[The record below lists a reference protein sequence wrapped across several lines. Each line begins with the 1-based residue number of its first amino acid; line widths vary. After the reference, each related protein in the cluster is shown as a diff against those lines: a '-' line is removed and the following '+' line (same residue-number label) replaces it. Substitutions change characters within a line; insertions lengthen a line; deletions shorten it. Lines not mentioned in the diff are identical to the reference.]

1 MNKTSR
7 KILLV
12 EVKSQI
18 NSELNGI
25 IGTINYEFAAETR
38 PDVVLLGIDLLDSDV
53 IAEKVA
59 ELSGK
64 YMAPVVCV
72 SENSDEE
79 TFRKIEIANSY
90 GVIFVP
96 ANASAVRSVIEVAI
110 SRYDAERQCLI
121 MSEKH
126 RSIIN
131 KIEEGV
137 IILDEDF
144 IVRNSNRAASVILEI
159 EKDKMLGCPLRNL
172 DIEAFLQDFDEQT
185 GENWKSIS
193 EWGEGKSFLNR
204 KLRLVGKSGIEKY
217 LSVNCM
223 YVEKVEDV
231 YRNCWI
237 CDFKDITEQHNAE
250 ELLRTSE
257 DRFKSLFRNA
267 YDGYVMTDEA
277 GNIIEWNSM
286 MEQITGL
293 RKDVVKGMK
302 VWDVNMNFGLMI
314 TGPDDRRKL
323 REEYKTFYKTGEA
336 PWLNKV
342 FEFVLQK
349 YSGEVFTLQKVI
361 FPFKTRHGWALCSV
375 NRDITELL
383 QQRQARYESENR
395 LRLALNAT
403 NDAVWDINPTD
414 KEVLYL
420 SPKWFAMLGYLP
432 DKYSHDYKTFLR
444 FIHPD
449 DLPKIKKVLQD
460 VCDKIITTVNFEVR
474 LLTRDN
480 KYKWVLIRGKVDELD
495 QFGKVVRLL
504 GTNIDIDTR
513 KKAEVALREAEQQLT
528 AIISTLPIGIT
539 MIRDEKFV
547 WVNQGFTELLGYSE
561 AELIGNSTI
570 VPRIVDDEAKKI
582 LKKLYASAYEQPKME
597 AEITLMRKDRSSI
610 DCLLIAK
617 AIEDPKLKNDVILVV
632 MDITERKTLLE
643 QQEKINA
650 LTVATEKM
658 ERETEILLTQAG
670 TLASVGVIASS
681 FTHEINQPLNAIRLG
696 TDGLIFWNKQNNL
709 LPEFIAEMLNGISEA
724 AYKIDT
730 VIKQLRRFCIDQSKS
745 GLVTVDLNLA
755 VQKAVSI
762 VLQKMHN
769 AEIRMIISTQAEHLH
784 VKAIETYLE
793 LMINTLLVNA
803 ASSLAN
809 VVLHDKWVEIHTY
822 SKRNKIYLEVSDNGN
837 GLLNL
842 DLKKVFNVISDESDI
857 EGGKRGLGLSIV
869 KMYAQKFGAEV
880 FAEKLPERGE
890 RFSVVFAEIS

>member
-1 MNKTSR
+1 MKKVSR

-12 EVKSQI
+12 EVESRI

-25 IGTINYEFAAETR
+25 IGTVNYEFAAGTR
-38 PDVVLLGIDLLDSDV
+38 PDVVLLGIDSLDSDV
-53 IAEKVA
+53 IAEKIA
-59 ELSGK
+59 EVSGK
-64 YMAPVVCV
+64 FAAPVVCV
-72 SENSDEE
+72 SEKSDEE
-79 TFRKIEIANSY
+79 TFRKIEIAKSY

-96 ANASAVRSVIEVAI
+96 ANASGVRSVIEVAI
-110 SRYDAERQCLI
+110 SRYKEDQKCLI

-126 RSIIN
+126 RTVIN
-131 KIEEGV
+131 TIEEGV
-137 IILDEDF
+137 IILDEDL

-159 EKDKMLGCPLRNL
+159 EKNKMLGCPLQNL
-172 DIEAFLQDFDEQT
+172 DVEAFFQDLDDQT
-185 GENWKSIS
+185 GQTWKSLS
-193 EWGEGKSFLNR
+193 EWVESAAFLDR
-204 KLRLVGKSGIEKY
+204 KFRMVGKSGIEKY

-223 YVEKVEDV
+223 HVDKAEGV
-231 YRNCWI
+231 YRACWI
-237 CDFKDITEQHNAE
+237 CDFKDVTVQHNAE
-250 ELLRTSE
+250 ELLRNSE
-257 DRFKSLFRNA
+257 DRLKSLFRNA

-277 GNIIEWNSM
+277 GSIIEWNSV

-293 RKDVVKGMK
+293 RKDTVTGMK
-302 VWDVNMNFGLMI
+302 VWDVNMIYGLMI
-314 TGPDDRRKL
+314 TGPEDKRKL
-323 REEYKTFYKTGEA
+323 RDQYKTFYQTGEA

-342 FEFVLQK
+342 YEFVLQK
-349 YSGEVFTLQKVI
+349 YSGEVVTLQKVI

-383 QQRQARYESENR
+383 QQRQARFESENR

-403 NDAVWDINPTD
+403 NDAIWDINPTD

-432 DKYSHDYKTFLR
+432 DQFPHDYKTFLR
-444 FIHPD
+444 FVHPD
-449 DLPKIKKVLQD
+449 DLPKAEKILQD

-474 LLTRDN
+474 LLTHDN
-480 KYKWVLIRGKVDELD
+480 EYKWVLIRGKVDELD
-495 QFGKVVRLL
+495 KFGKVVRLL

-528 AIISTLPIGIT
+528 AIISTMPIGVT
-539 MIRDEKFV
+539 MIRNEKFI

-561 AELIGNSTI
+561 AELIGNSTT
-570 VPRIVDDEAKKI
+570 VPSFVDDGAKKT
-582 LKKLYASAYEQPKME
+582 LKKLCASAYEQPKME
-597 AEITLMRKDRSSI
+597 AEISLMRKDRSSI

-632 MDITERKTLLE
+632 MDITERKTLRE

-650 LTVATEKM
+650 LTAATEKM
-658 ERETEILLTQAG
+658 ERETEILLSQAG

-696 TDGLIFWNKQNNL
+696 TDGLMFWNKQNNL
-709 LPEFIAEMLNGISEA
+709 LPEFIAEMLDGISEA
-724 AYKIDT
+724 AYKIDA

-745 GLVTVDLNLA
+745 GLVAVDLNSA
-755 VQKAVSI
+755 VQKAVTI

-769 AEIRMIISTQAEHLH
+769 AEIRMIVSTQAEHLQ
-784 VKAIETYLE
+784 VKAIETHLE

-842 DLKKVFNVISDESDI
+842 DLKNVFNVISEEAEV
-857 EGGKRGLGLSIV
+857 EGGERGLGLSIV